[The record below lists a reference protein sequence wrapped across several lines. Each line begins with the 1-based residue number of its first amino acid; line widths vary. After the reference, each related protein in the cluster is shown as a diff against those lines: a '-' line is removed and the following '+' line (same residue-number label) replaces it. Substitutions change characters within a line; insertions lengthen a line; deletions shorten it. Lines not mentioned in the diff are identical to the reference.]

1 MISIQNLAVRF
12 GGFTLFEGI
21 SVMITEQEKIGLV
34 GRNGA
39 GKSTLLK
46 IIAGIEESSEG
57 EVIKPSNARVGYLPQ
72 QMESSDGKTVMNE
85 MRSAF
90 GDIIHIQKRIDECN
104 TILTTRTDY
113 ESDEYLQII
122 QEVSEL
128 SEQLS
133 IHGIDSLEGDAE
145 RMLLGLGFERT
156 DFDRNTSEFS
166 GGWRMRIELAK
177 LLLQK
182 PEILLL
188 DEPTNHLDIVS
199 IQWLEQYLTQYKGII
214 ILISHDRAFLDA
226 ITQKTFEISLQ
237 KLTSYPAP
245 YSKYLQLKDERYEQQ
260 IAAYE
265 NQQKMIS
272 DTEKFIE
279 RFRYKAT
286 KAIQVQSRIKQ
297 LDKIERIEVE
307 KKDIGTLKI
316 AFPPAPRAGSVVL
329 KTHNLTKKYGDKTIL
344 KNVNLVIERGQ
355 KVALLGKNGEGKSTC
370 IKAIL
375 KEIDHEGTITLGHNV
390 ELGYFAQNQDEI
402 LDNTISVFETL
413 DAIAVGEIRTKV
425 RDILGAFFFSG
436 EDVDKKVRVLSGGE
450 RNRLAMA
457 KLMLQPYNLLIL
469 DEPTNHLDIQSKA
482 VLKEALQKYD
492 GTVILVS
499 HDRDFLEGLTTHIYE
514 VKQTQIKEVIGD
526 LHTYLNNIQ
535 AEEIRSQKKE
545 EIQTPKKNKEQNT
558 YSIKKEQEREIRKI
572 KTSISRIEQEIE
584 HIEEQIHTLNTLFI
598 EQAEQA
604 TAEHFQTH
612 AELQEQ
618 LQIKTHTWEN
628 LVEKLAEIEL

>member
-1 MISIQNLAVRF
+1 
-12 GGFTLFEGI
+12 
-21 SVMITEQEKIGLV
+21 
-34 GRNGA
+34 
-39 GKSTLLK
+39 
-46 IIAGIEESSEG
+46 
-57 EVIKPSNARVGYLPQ
+57 
-72 QMESSDGKTVMNE
+72 
-85 MRSAF
+85 
-90 GDIIHIQKRIDECN
+90 
-104 TILTTRTDY
+104 
-113 ESDEYLQII
+113 
-122 QEVSEL
+122 
-128 SEQLS
+128 
-133 IHGIDSLEGDAE
+133 
-145 RMLLGLGFERT
+145 
-156 DFDRNTSEFS
+156 
-166 GGWRMRIELAK
+166 
-177 LLLQK
+177 
-182 PEILLL
+182 
-188 DEPTNHLDIVS
+188 
-199 IQWLEQYLTQYKGII
+199 
-214 ILISHDRAFLDA
+214 
-226 ITQKTFEISLQ
+226 
-237 KLTSYPAP
+237 
-245 YSKYLQLKDERYEQQ
+245 
-260 IAAYE
+260 
-265 NQQKMIS
+265 
-272 DTEKFIE
+272 
-279 RFRYKAT
+279 
-286 KAIQVQSRIKQ
+286 
-297 LDKIERIEVE
+297 
-307 KKDIGTLKI
+307 
-316 AFPPAPRAGSVVL
+316 
-329 KTHNLTKKYGDKTIL
+329 
-344 KNVNLVIERGQ
+344 
-355 KVALLGKNGEGKSTC
+355 
-370 IKAIL
+370 
-375 KEIDHEGTITLGHNV
+375 ITLGHNV

-545 EIQTPKKNKEQNT
+545 EIQTSKKNKEQNT

-628 LVEKLAEIEL
+628 LVEKLTEIEL

>member
-46 IIAGIEESSEG
+46 IIAGIEEPSEG
-57 EVIKPSNARVGYLPQ
+57 EVVRPSSTRVGYLPQ
-72 QMESSDGKTVMNE
+72 QMKTSDGKTVMDE
-85 MRSAF
+85 MRGAF
-90 GDIIHIQKRIDECN
+90 DTVLTIQNRIDECN
-104 TILTTRTDY
+104 TKLTTRTDY

-128 SEQLS
+128 TEQLS
-133 IHGIDSLEGDAE
+133 IHGFESLEGDAE

-156 DFDRNTSEFS
+156 DFTRNTSEFS

-199 IQWLEQYLTQYKGII
+199 IQWLEQYLMQYKGVI

-226 ITQKTFEISLQ
+226 ITQKTFEISLH

-245 YSKYLQLKDERYEQQ
+245 YSKYLILKEERYEQQ

-265 NQQKMIS
+265 NQQKMIA

-286 KAIQVQSRIKQ
+286 KSVQVQSRIKQ
-297 LDKIERIEVE
+297 LDKVDRLEVE
-307 KKDIGTLKI
+307 KKDTGALRIS
-316 AFPPAPRAGSVVL
+316 FPPAPRAGSVVL
-329 KTHNLTKKYGDKTIL
+329 KTHKLTKKYGNKIIL
-344 KNVNLVIERGQ
+344 KDVNLTIERGH

-375 KEIDHEGTITLGHNV
+375 KEIEYDGTITLGHNV

-402 LDNTISVFETL
+402 LDNSASVFETL

-469 DEPTNHLDIQSKA
+469 DEPTNHLDIQSKT

-526 LHTYLNNIQ
+526 LHTYLENIKT
-535 AEEIRSQKKE
+535 EEIRDQKKADS
-545 EIQTPKKNKEQNT
+545 QFSKKNKEHDSYT
-558 YSIKKEQEREIRKI
+558 SKKEYDREIRKL
-572 KTSISRIEQEIE
+572 KTAISRIEQEIE
-584 HIEEQIHTLNTLFI
+584 GVEERIHQLNILFI
-598 EQAEQA
+598 EHAEQA
-604 TAEHFQTH
+604 TPEDFQHH
-612 AELQEQ
+612 AQLQEQ
-618 LQIKTHTWEN
+618 LEALTNTWEQ
-628 LVEKLAEIEL
+628 LVEKLSEIES